1 MSDDLDDLRRDTR
14 SFSEKNITVKFL
26 NELQSKEESHICRS
40 EDISAGGIKLISHHS
55 LSLGQT
61 MNMEIDL
68 GDMWAVINT
77 VAQVKWCL
85 EIDDSPTYYIGV
97 KLIDIENAN
106 RQVWVKFIEDLS
118 LNNND

>member
-1 MSDDLDDLRRDTR
+1 MSDDLDDLRREART
-14 SFSEKNITVKFL
+14 FSETTITVKFL
-26 NELQSKEESHICRS
+26 NEFQNKDESHICRS

-55 LSLGQT
+55 LALGQL

-68 GDMWAVINT
+68 GDRWAVINA
-77 VAQVKWCL
+77 VAEVKWCL

-97 KLIDIENAN
+97 KLVDIENSN